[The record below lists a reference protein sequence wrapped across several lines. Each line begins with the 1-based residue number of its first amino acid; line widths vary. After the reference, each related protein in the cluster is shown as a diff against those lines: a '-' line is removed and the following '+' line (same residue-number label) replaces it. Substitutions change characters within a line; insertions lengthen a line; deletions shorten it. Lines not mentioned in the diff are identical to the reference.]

1 MPEDMTLDASAA
13 ELAPTRVW
21 DRGGERPVL
30 ALHCSLAHSG
40 AWSNLAERL
49 SGVTITAFD
58 QPSHGK
64 APDWDGREDLHT
76 LTTRL
81 AIDLAERVGQGAPI
95 DMIGHSFGGT
105 VALRIA
111 LERPDLVRSLV
122 LVEPVIFAAAHAA
135 EHPAYKP
142 FREHHLEFARLVL
155 QGYREKGAEV
165 FHAAWGTGETL
176 ADRLE
181 LELVVV
187 TVQLAEDHGGLG
199 GGVFGQVVASD
210 FLAVGLVQDADVGV
224 AHLTEGLLAS
234 FGVMD
239 GDGED
244 QLLHVGA
251 QAGQLDVHLLVIA
264 IALAGTVVAQVLDG
278 TIGGLLVVVEDEAGV
293 VQDFAVFTGDEDR
306 GVQVEFGAI
315 GNARVP
321 AEAYYDFAQA
331 RCFFGQAD
339 VAALRERYCHGVIP

>member
-13 ELAPTRVW
+13 ALAPTRVW

-176 ADRLE
+176 ADLPERQRRYIIDRIHLI
-181 LELVVV
+181 
-187 TVQLAEDHGGLG
+187 
-199 GGVFGQVVASD
+199 VAQNPVLLD
-210 FLAVGLVQDADVGV
+210 DA
-224 AHLTEGLLAS
+224 AGLLAYLRLES
-234 FGVMD
+234 IGVP
-239 GDGED
+239 
-244 QLLHVGA
+244 V
-251 QAGQLDVHLLVIA
+251 LLVEGADSPPIIDA
-264 IALAGTVVAQVLDG
+264 VQEELARRLTQVNRLIVPGAGHMVPITHPDVVAR
-278 TIGGLLVVVEDEAGV
+278 A
-293 VQDFAVFTGDEDR
+293 VQAHW
-306 GVQVEFGAI
+306 
-315 GNARVP
+315 NA
-321 AEAYYDFAQA
+321 
-331 RCFFGQAD
+331 C
-339 VAALRERYCHGVIP
+339 